1 MRNMHKIAVD
11 ATFTQMSAKK
21 GINGRDKRAIP
32 ATYKEYTKL
41 QETEVMGALDLD
53 IIKKSQKI

>member
-1 MRNMHKIAVD
+1 MHKIAVD